1 MNFSNLDSWDYIA
14 VFILLF
20 SLWLV
25 VDGISRL
32 KRANPQA
39 VDEKRLK
46 LRAWGG
52 LVAGLA
58 YLACKHA
65 V

>member
-1 MNFSNLDSWDYIA
+1 MNFSNLDSWDYVA

>member
-39 VDEKRLK
+39 VDEKKLK

>member
-1 MNFSNLDSWDYIA
+1 MNFSNFDSWDYIA
-14 VFILLF
+14 VFILLL

-39 VDEKRLK
+39 VDEKKLK